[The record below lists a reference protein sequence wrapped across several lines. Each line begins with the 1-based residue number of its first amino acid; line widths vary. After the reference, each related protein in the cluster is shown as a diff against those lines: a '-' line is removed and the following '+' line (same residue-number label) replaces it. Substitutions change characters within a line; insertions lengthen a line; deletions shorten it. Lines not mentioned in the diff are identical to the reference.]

1 MGTPTRVLERPSS
14 PHGRT
19 HHGGD
24 AEMAEATPPH
34 GDGRADGGGADSSSA
49 NSTLTPEHGDEPRA
63 RGGDPE
69 GEEDAELHATI
80 DCGRMSIAHAHVP
93 WIQMQSSSDEARI

>member
-1 MGTPTRVLERPSS
+1 
-14 PHGRT
+14 
-19 HHGGD
+19 
-24 AEMAEATPPH
+24 MAVMPKWQKRRR

-49 NSTLTPEHGDEPRA
+49 NYLHGDEPRA

-80 DCGRMSIAHAHVP
+80 DCERMSIARAYMP
-93 WIQMQSSSDEARI
+93 WIQIQSSSDEARL

>member
-1 MGTPTRVLERPSS
+1 
-14 PHGRT
+14 
-19 HHGGD
+19 
-24 AEMAEATPPH
+24 MAVMPKWQKRRR

-49 NSTLTPEHGDEPRA
+49 NYQLTPEHGDEPRA

-80 DCGRMSIAHAHVP
+80 DCERMSAF
-93 WIQMQSSSDEARI
+93 ELY

>member
-1 MGTPTRVLERPSS
+1 
-14 PHGRT
+14 
-19 HHGGD
+19 
-24 AEMAEATPPH
+24 MAVMPKWQKRRR

-49 NSTLTPEHGDEPRA
+49 NYQLTPEHGDEPRA

-80 DCGRMSIAHAHVP
+80 DCERMSIARAMDSNSK
-93 WIQMQSSSDEARI
+93 QQ